1 MLVMAPWADQE
12 MRAALDDD
20 RAQQPR
26 PFVLIAYR
34 AALLRPPPGTG
45 PPMFMG
51 PAIGFSIIR
60 CHGSSFQSCC
70 NAAPGTTRV
79 AGGAGR
85 GCEEFTA
92 QCVRLSPGSLWLVFS
107 GWTVPACESARSS
120 GPRESFRGQQLPLA
134 PELDPVVDA
143 NAGLYKSE
151 LQDCILSMVLNHHG
165 SRPRWSCTGELPA
178 APRRRLR
185 LLLSLSRCM
194 ALSLLERRRAAPPA
208 HISCTPTGAMP
219 NGCAQCAC
227 RVGKSSGKTAGLNK
241 AQAYKLHL
249 WSRF

>member
-1 MLVMAPWADQE
+1 MAPWADQE

-92 QCVRLSPGSLWLVFS
+92 QCVRLSPGSLWLVFLAGLFPRARARGQVGRRS
-107 GWTVPACESARSS
+107 PSAR
-120 GPRESFRGQQLPLA
+120 PQLPLA

-143 NAGLYKSE
+143 SAGLYKSE
-151 LQDCILSMVLNHHG
+151 LQDCILSMVLNHHD
-165 SRPRWSCTGELPA
+165 SRPRWSCTG
-178 APRRRLR
+178 
-185 LLLSLSRCM
+185 
-194 ALSLLERRRAAPPA
+194 
-208 HISCTPTGAMP
+208 
-219 NGCAQCAC
+219 
-227 RVGKSSGKTAGLNK
+227 
-241 AQAYKLHL
+241 
-249 WSRF
+249 